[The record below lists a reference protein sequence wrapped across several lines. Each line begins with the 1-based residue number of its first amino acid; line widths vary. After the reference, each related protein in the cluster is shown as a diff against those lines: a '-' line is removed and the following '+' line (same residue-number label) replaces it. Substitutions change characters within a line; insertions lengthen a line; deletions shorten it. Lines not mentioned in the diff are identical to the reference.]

1 MIVSKEQNISMVENN
16 KDEIA
21 INIHLIWSREWQST
35 LVLLPGESH
44 GQRSLVGYSP
54 RGRKEL
60 GPTERLHFHFQW
72 LDKTPCQ
79 LRGSMKI
86 LADTINLTNTVLIC
100 VQHCVPLIMNK

>member
-54 RGRKEL
+54 RGHKEL
-60 GPTERLHFHFQW
+60 DMTERLTHAHTHTHT
-72 LDKTPCQ
+72 LNYRERCVHLSSYIDC
-79 LRGSMKI
+79 
-86 LADTINLTNTVLIC
+86 LATA
-100 VQHCVPLIMNK
+100 H